1 EQRGAAHSVF
11 NAHEVDAA
19 VQLVTGLC
27 RDYPALAWRQ
37 KIGIITP
44 YKQQL
49 RRLVAAFEQ
58 WIGPQATE
66 LIEFNTVD
74 GFQGQEKEVVIFSC
88 VRAGEAG
95 VGFLADRRRMNV
107 GLTRARRSLFVL
119 GNAKSLC
126 SSPIWADLVE
136 DVRSRGLLKDAT
148 LPLFGRQP
156 TKSPALVAS
165 LQRASSS
172 AGVDGEGARA
182 DSAQPMA
189 IDEKALDS
197 FNAAVVQAQRQ
208 PSRVTSDAPGSAGK
222 KPDDAP
228 AAHVGSVPPEG
239 SKAGRSAHP
248 SSSSS
253 GASDSS
259 RREAPRKRVGGLFR
273 PSAKDYHDVGR
284 RRRRDRGD
292 EPMDLEKHVAFIKS
306 LDKNQDDLEYWMSEH
321 LRVSGVYWGLV
332 ALSLMGR
339 GDALDRG
346 EVVSYVLSCQNA
358 DGGFGGHAGHDSH
371 LLYTMSA
378 VQILVMCDALDR
390 VDADRVIEYVVRLQN
405 AATGA

>member
-1 EQRGAAHSVF
+1 AHYPPLAFFNLAAGKEQRGAAHSVF

-239 SKAGRSAHP
+239 GRPIHP
-248 SSSSS
+248 
-253 GASDSS
+253 AL
-259 RREAPRKRVGGLFR
+259 RVV
-273 PSAKDYHDVGR
+273 AEDAR
-284 RRRRDRGD
+284 RRRERSRSRSR
-292 EPMDLEKHVAFIKS
+292 A
-306 LDKNQDDLEYWMSEH
+306 
-321 LRVSGVYWGLV
+321 
-332 ALSLMGR
+332 
-339 GDALDRG
+339 
-346 EVVSYVLSCQNA
+346 
-358 DGGFGGHAGHDSH
+358 
-371 LLYTMSA
+371 
-378 VQILVMCDALDR
+378 
-390 VDADRVIEYVVRLQN
+390 
-405 AATGA
+405 